1 MKRDPERYVELP
13 IACSGTTH
21 TIGICVDSGRLWF
34 KNHSMSELRAYII
47 LGAMSNNR
55 QNSCGCARFLTNWRN
70 RDWQFIKRHKGKYA
84 DIRKFLHRFKEHN
97 RINRKLR
104 KNVKTPVCK
113 IKWHRGFLENLAT
126 VLEAYGVIV
135 DQVIEHNK
143 RRFVLYIKFKNAAG
157 RPLTKQDVTIEGMI
171 CSSSEC
177 VDVTIRDGSIYH
189 HLAMQ
194 YTKAYYLLALNI
206 AKAVCMERLAIKRKC
221 NKNK

>member
-55 QNSCGCARFLTNWRN
+55 QNSCGCARFLTSWRN
-70 RDWQFIKRHKGKYA
+70 RDWQFIKRNVGKYS

-97 RINRKLR
+97 RINRRLR
-104 KNVKTPVCK
+104 KNVQTPVCN
-113 IKWHRGFLENLAT
+113 IKWNRGFVENFVT

-135 DQVIEHNK
+135 ELTWLKKN
-143 RRFVLYIKFKNAAG
+143 RFALSIQFRNAAG
-157 RPLTKQDVTIEGMI
+157 RPLTKHDVSIDG
-171 CSSSEC
+171 EC
-177 VDVTIRDGSIYH
+177 RDCHKSIDVIIRDGTVYH
-189 HLAMQ
+189 QLTMYYA
-194 YTKAYYLLALNI
+194 KSYYLLALNV
-206 AKAVCMERLAIKRKC
+206 AKAVCMERLAMKRKY